1 MIKSLV
7 NGIWEYLPDQSLKI
21 GEDTF
26 GFNNGLYE
34 TFRTLSFKPIF
45 LYEHIDRLVS

>member
-34 TFRTLSFKPIF
+34 TLE
-45 LYEHIDRLVS
+45 LYLLNLFF